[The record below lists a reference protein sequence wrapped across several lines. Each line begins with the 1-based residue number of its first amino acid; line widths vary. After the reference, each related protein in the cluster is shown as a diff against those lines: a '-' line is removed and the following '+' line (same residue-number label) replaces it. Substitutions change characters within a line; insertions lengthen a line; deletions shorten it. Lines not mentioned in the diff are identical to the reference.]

1 MFASSRLHVYIFR
14 LAYFALIAAVSVT
27 LFSSWGAAP
36 SKLTFAHAA
45 GASALKTTV
54 SAHTIKL
61 GGNQLNYTSTAGYL
75 QVADGRFGANIFYT
89 AYKVNDGQPN
99 RPVTFVFNGGPGS
112 SSIWLHMGAFGPVRS
127 TPGKAGYQTNPDSWL
142 GFTDLV
148 FIDPVGTGYS
158 RPADGTDARRFY
170 GYHED
175 VRIIGN
181 FISRYLAY
189 NNRQQ
194 RPVFLTGESY
204 GGARAVGLASYLADE
219 QHVEVA
225 GLTLI
230 SPALNY
236 RLISFKD
243 KNTAAYPLYLPSY
256 ALAAQYHQRL
266 IAEWQALPGSELYRI
281 AENFSTTTYS
291 RFLASGDT
299 ITQTITDTLRLLT
312 GLPEHT
318 IRGLNGRIPDHVFTR
333 LVLNNNRVG
342 IFDARTSGANNKA
355 DPSSARLRAVFPQAF
370 KTYVEDELK
379 YRNALP
385 YLATTATP
393 NWNYGPAAEGSYLNV
408 LPTLTTLLYKHK
420 ALKVNIVSGYYD
432 LATPVA
438 TINASVK
445 QLLANQAFKTRVNA
459 HYYQSGHMPYI
470 DDEVNHQFSA
480 DSRGFYAATLN

>member
-14 LAYFALIAAVSVT
+14 LAYFALTAAVIVT
-27 LFSSWGAAP
+27 LFSSWGAA
-36 SKLTFAHAA
+36 SRSLTFADAA
-45 GASALKTTV
+45 GASALTNTN
-54 SAHTIKL
+54 SAHTITL
-61 GGNQLNYTSTAGYL
+61 NNRCLNYTSTAGYL
-75 QVADGRFGANIFYT
+75 QVADGRFGAYIFYT
-89 AYKVNDGQPN
+89 AYKVNNDQPN

-127 TPGKAGYQTNPDSWL
+127 VHGKAGYQPNQNTWL

-158 RPADGTDARRFY
+158 RPVDGTDARRFY

-175 VRIIGN
+175 VRIIGQ
-181 FISRYLAY
+181 FIKQYLAA

-194 RPVFLTGESY
+194 SPIFLTGESY
-204 GGARAVGLASYLADE
+204 GGARAVGLAAYLADE
-219 QHVEVA
+219 QHIEVA

-266 IAEWQALPGSELYRI
+266 NAQWQALPAKELYKK
-281 AENFSTTTYS
+281 ATAFSNTTYKS
-291 RFLASGDT
+291 FLASGDT
-299 ITQTITDTLRLLT
+299 ITQPIADTLRLIT

-318 IRGLNGRIPDHVFTR
+318 ICRLNGRIPDHIFTR
-333 LVLNNNRVG
+333 QVLNNSRVG
-342 IFDARTSGANNKA
+342 IFDARTSGKAGQA
-355 DPSSARLRAVFPQAF
+355 DPSSVGLRAVFPKAF
-370 KTYVEDELK
+370 KSYVEDELN
-379 YRNALP
+379 YHNNLP
-385 YLATTATP
+385 YLATTSTP
-393 NWNYGPAAEGSYLNV
+393 NWNYGSIAEDGYLDV
-408 LPTLTTLLYKHK
+408 LPTLTRLLNKHK
-420 ALKVNIVSGYYD
+420 ALKVNIVAGYYD

-438 TINASVK
+438 TINTSVK
-445 QLLANQAFKTRVNA
+445 QLLANSAFKTRVNA

-470 DDEVNHQFSA
+470 DDAVNQNFAA
-480 DSRGFYAATLN
+480 DSWKFYQASLN